1 MKRFF
6 NIKIVAVLCLVTYLS
21 VSLISAQFDLMTKRQ
36 QLAMLQEQQQRIEM
50 ETQDIRRIIEIED
63 EDVPLDDV
71 PDIEDEEEEIIEP
84 EDDIIIEI
92 EDEEEY
98 INLCTVL
105 GHYNRLLSL
114 ITNC

>member
-6 NIKIVAVLCLVTYLS
+6 NIKIVVVLCLVTYLS

-50 ETQDIRRIIEIED
+50 ETQDIRRI
-63 EDVPLDDV
+63 L
-71 PDIEDEEEEIIEP
+71 
-84 EDDIIIEI
+84 EI

-98 INLCTVL
+98 VERIARQKLGYANPNETVYKDIQ
-105 GHYNRLLSL
+105 GE
-114 ITNC
+114 

>member
-50 ETQDIRRIIEIED
+50 ETQDIRRI
-63 EDVPLDDV
+63 L
-71 PDIEDEEEEIIEP
+71 
-84 EDDIIIEI
+84 EI

-98 INLCTVL
+98 VERIARQKLGYANPNETVYKDIQ
-105 GHYNRLLSL
+105 GE
-114 ITNC
+114 